1 MAKEV
6 GAQHGDGS
14 EHEASRRMK
23 TELLVQMDGIS
34 SKAAGSASDSR
45 GKHDATPQVFVMAA
59 SNMPWDLDVA
69 VLRRLEKRV
78 LVPLPPLEARLAMLT
93 THLGTRVAAEA
104 TDLPQIAQAT
114 HGYSGAD
121 IELLCREAAMKPVR
135 RLMTRLQGVS
145 LAASAAGSRGMGAPD
160 VQVLLSQDP
169 VSMDD
174 VAAALASTKPSSD
187 GKVDKYTK
195 WQSEFGSV

>member
-1 MAKEV
+1 
-6 GAQHGDGS
+6 
-14 EHEASRRMK
+14 
-23 TELLVQMDGIS
+23 
-34 SKAAGSASDSR
+34 
-45 GKHDATPQVFVMAA
+45 
-59 SNMPWDLDVA
+59 
-69 VLRRLEKRV
+69 
-78 LVPLPPLEARLAMLT
+78 
-93 THLGTRVAAEA
+93 
-104 TDLPQIAQAT
+104 
-114 HGYSGAD
+114 
-121 IELLCREAAMKPVR
+121 MKPVR